1 MFFSPRGGWGKS
13 RTQPKGR
20 PSGYED
26 GEFGLSRMEP
36 EVVNSITA
44 NDKREVGMG
53 FVGRLFN
60 RSYRSERMNSYVK
73 TQIDSIDDH
82 RYMFYA
88 TFILKICVLNIIPCE
103 IVVRFTFLSL

>member
-1 MFFSPRGGWGKS
+1 
-13 RTQPKGR
+13 
-20 PSGYED
+20 
-26 GEFGLSRMEP
+26 MEP

-82 RYMFYA
+82 RYSL
-88 TFILKICVLNIIPCE
+88 FILPILLVYIYKMTSFP
-103 IVVRFTFLSL
+103 

>member
-1 MFFSPRGGWGKS
+1 
-13 RTQPKGR
+13 
-20 PSGYED
+20 
-26 GEFGLSRMEP
+26 MEP

-82 RYMFYA
+82 RYSL
-88 TFILKICVLNIIPCE
+88 FILQILLVYIYI
-103 IVVRFTFLSL
+103 R

>member
-1 MFFSPRGGWGKS
+1 
-13 RTQPKGR
+13 
-20 PSGYED
+20 
-26 GEFGLSRMEP
+26 MEP

-82 RYMFYA
+82 RYSF
-88 TFILKICVLNIIPCE
+88 FILPILLVYI
-103 IVVRFTFLSL
+103 R

>member
-1 MFFSPRGGWGKS
+1 
-13 RTQPKGR
+13 
-20 PSGYED
+20 
-26 GEFGLSRMEP
+26 MEP

-88 TFILKICVLNIIPCE
+88 TFIFKYAY
-103 IVVRFTFLSL
+103 

>member
-1 MFFSPRGGWGKS
+1 MNSNLQMSENENVLFFSPRGGWGKS

-82 RYMFYA
+82 RY
-88 TFILKICVLNIIPCE
+88 I
-103 IVVRFTFLSL
+103 FTAQYSFCNFAC

>member
-1 MFFSPRGGWGKS
+1 
-13 RTQPKGR
+13 
-20 PSGYED
+20 
-26 GEFGLSRMEP
+26 MEP

-82 RYMFYA
+82 RYSL
-88 TFILKICVLNIIPCE
+88 FILLILLVYI
-103 IVVRFTFLSL
+103 R

>member
-1 MFFSPRGGWGKS
+1 
-13 RTQPKGR
+13 
-20 PSGYED
+20 
-26 GEFGLSRMEP
+26 MEP

-82 RYMFYA
+82 RYSL
-88 TFILKICVLNIIPCE
+88 FILPILLVYIYI
-103 IVVRFTFLSL
+103 

>member
-1 MFFSPRGGWGKS
+1 MFCSPRGGWGKS

-82 RYMFYA
+82 RYIFTTKCPFCNYA
-88 TFILKICVLNIIPCE
+88 Y
-103 IVVRFTFLSL
+103 

>member
-1 MFFSPRGGWGKS
+1 
-13 RTQPKGR
+13 
-20 PSGYED
+20 
-26 GEFGLSRMEP
+26 MEP

-82 RYMFYA
+82 RYSL
-88 TFILKICVLNIIPCE
+88 FILPILLE
-103 IVVRFTFLSL
+103 MTSFS